1 MNMSRSERKEKLKNV
16 ALTVAAVAGGAL
28 LLWGASRLVSGLCG
42 GVLDGTETLAKE
54 KNKKM
59 MKAPG
64 RDNYYIA
71 RDDFESDPKE
81 YFSDTRNKKY

>member
-16 ALTVAAVAGGAL
+16 ALTVAAV
-28 LLWGASRLVSGLCG
+28 SGLCG
-42 GVLDGTETLAKE
+42 GVLDGTETLAK
-54 KNKKM
+54 KKKM

-64 RDNYYIA
+64 RDYYYIA

-81 YFSDTRNKKY
+81 YFSDTRKKKY